1 MGAIQDH
8 MVMMNRVNQDVG
20 ALRNQMVP
28 DIYTEK
34 NVPDE
39 LKHLTVAELQQ
50 ITASRTFPF
59 TVMLLNVLGDM
70 NVATVI
76 RSAHLMGAESCVVF
90 GRRKIDNSGLVGA
103 ANYTPVEKIWA
114 VDEDL
119 TLQVDVFAQYCE
131 SHAVVPVFVE
141 QGGLNVFDMDWK
153 QLQFTCEHVL
163 KRKLML
169 VMGTE
174 RDGIPDDILTVGI
187 NLGGRVVSIPQRG
200 VIRSH
205 NLSMAFAMVA
215 TCMLRDLYWY

>member
-1 MGAIQDH
+1 MGAIQDELA
-8 MVMMNRVNQDVG
+8 VMNQVNLNIQ
-20 ALRNQMVP
+20 ALRNAQVP
-28 DIYTEK
+28 ELYSER
-34 NVPDE
+34 NVPDD
-39 LKHLTVAELQQ
+39 LKHLTVPELQQ
-50 ITASRTFPF
+50 ITADRTFPF
-59 TVMLLNVLGDM
+59 SVMMLNVLGDM
-70 NVATVI
+70 NVATTI

-90 GRRKIDNSGLVGA
+90 GRRKIDNRGLVGA

-131 SHAVVPVFVE
+131 SHAVLPVFVE
-141 QGGLNVFDMDWK
+141 QGGENMYELDW
-153 QLQFTCEHVL
+153 QHVHNSCVAVN
-163 KRKLML
+163 KKIML

-174 RDGIPDDILTVGI
+174 REGIPSDIMQAGTA
-187 NLGGRVVSIPQRG
+187 LGGRVVSIPQRG